1 MKSLWVCIVFLCS
14 ILIVACS
21 GGETNG
27 GEENVTK
34 TESEKNELAG
44 AVAGGGG
51 GHPYFI
57 HLSDI
62 HLNEDDASICH
73 DRHRKCSDTGTDLW
87 KVTQDKLTEIMD
99 STQPPAFLLFTG
111 DLPAHY
117 GLHYLSPG
125 SSERDDHNQDI
136 GGVLDD
142 MAALVD
148 SNDIPLLYVP
158 GNNDPMAGDY
168 YSFEDAQDSLPYD
181 LVDDPNAHYPAL
193 NVNPSG
199 QPIPNMVSD
208 QHNAMGYYCAEV
220 TDGLRVIC
228 LNSVILFNSYHEVDG
243 ISHTDAGTT
252 QLKWLRTQLVDARN
266 DSDKV
271 FLAMHIPP
279 GKDAYNTNN
288 QGGYPSYNW
297 AEKKVGSVYW
307 QDYFLNLMDSFSVEV
322 TGIFYGHTHMDELRL
337 LYNKDGSRV
346 TEVAVSAPGIT
357 PRNGN
362 NPGFKLV
369 QYDHQSKEAVD
380 NVTYYTSGS
389 ATTSWGNNKPYT
401 FSKVFGKGKSI
412 YDVVANMDTTLVNQK
427 MASMYEVGS
436 SGKESMTIYGLNV
449 KYRSKSGTGEADRE
463 EMH

>member
-1 MKSLWVCIVFLCS
+1 MKSLWICFGFLCS
-14 ILIVACS
+14 VLIVACS
-21 GGETNG
+21 GGESGGG
-27 GEENVTK
+27 GENPVIKGE
-34 TESEKNELAG
+34 TEEL
-44 AVAGGGG
+44 VQKVKGGGG

-73 DRHRKCSDTGTDLW
+73 NRHEKCSDTGTDLW
-87 KVTQDKLTEIMD
+87 KVTRDKLTEIMD

-117 GLHYLSPG
+117 GLHHLSPG
-125 SSERDDHNQDI
+125 THERNDHNEDI

-148 SNDIPLLYVP
+148 SNEIPLLYVP

-168 YSFEDAQDSLPYD
+168 YSFEDANDSLPYD

-193 NVNPSG
+193 NVHSVG
-199 QPIPNMVSD
+199 QPAPAMVSD
-208 QHNAMGYYCAEV
+208 QHNAMGYYSAEV

-228 LNSVILFNSYHEVDG
+228 LNSVILFKSYHEVDG
-243 ISHTDAGTT
+243 ISHTDAGNT
-252 QLKWLRTQLVDARN
+252 QLRWLRGQLVDARN

-271 FLAMHIPP
+271 FIAMHIPP
-279 GKDAYNTNN
+279 GKDAYNTN
-288 QGGYPSYNW
+288 QAHGHPSYNW
-297 AEKKVGSVYW
+297 ADKQVDNFYW

-337 LYNKDGSRV
+337 LYNSDGSRV

-369 QYDHQSKEAVD
+369 QYDHNSKEAVD

-389 ATTSWGNNKPYT
+389 ASRSWGNNKPYT
-401 FSKVFGKGKSI
+401 FSQIYGQGNSI
-412 YDVVANMDTTLVNQK
+412 YEVLANMDPDLVNQK
-427 MASMYEVGS
+427 MASMYKAGKSGS
-436 SGKESMTIYGLNV
+436 ASTTKYGLKV
-449 KYRSKSGTGEADRE
+449 EYRDPEVAGQPDHE